1 MPSYILLARFT
12 QQGRER
18 VKDVPA
24 RIEAARKTLESLG
37 GKLQS
42 IYLTLGQYD
51 SIAVVEAP
59 NDEVVAKFSISV
71 GAQGNV
77 ELESLRAFDEKQY
90 KNLIRSLP

>member
-12 QQGRER
+12 QKGVER
-18 VKDVPA
+18 IEDGPA

-42 IYLTLGQYD
+42 IYLTMGRYD
-51 SIAVVEAP
+51 SVAIIDAP
-59 NDEVVAKFSISV
+59 DDAAAAKFSIAI

-77 ELESLRAFDEKQY
+77 KIESMRAFNEKEY
-90 KNLIRSLP
+90 GELVTSLP

>member
-1 MPSYILLARFT
+1 MASYILLARFT

-18 VKDVPA
+18 IKDVPA

-51 SIAVVEAP
+51 SVAVVDAP
-59 NDEVVAKFSISV
+59 NDEAIAKFSIAV

-77 ELESLRAFDEKQY
+77 QLESLRAFDEKQY
-90 KNLIRSLP
+90 KGLIASLP